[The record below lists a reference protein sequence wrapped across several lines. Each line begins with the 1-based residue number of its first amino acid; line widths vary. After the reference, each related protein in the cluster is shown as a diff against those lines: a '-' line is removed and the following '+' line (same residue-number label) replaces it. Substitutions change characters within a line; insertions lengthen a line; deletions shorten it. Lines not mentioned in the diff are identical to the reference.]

1 MRAVALLFLIVV
13 TLAPWPAAAADGPL
27 FLWTAERDGARIDLL
42 GSVHAGRAGWYP
54 LDERIEAAF
63 AAADTVACELN
74 VTDPAVAMTVATL
87 AMQQGMYPEGES
99 LQANVSP
106 ETWQRLTAV
115 EGLPVP
121 PAYLDRMRPGLAAT
135 MVAQAFLARAGLDPE
150 QGIDRHLLTRA
161 AEAGRPVVALETAEQ
176 QVALLMGPD
185 AVIDA
190 KMLEEALAET
200 PESML
205 KVMDDLVAAWRA
217 GDPAAMDAAYRE
229 QWSDDASMQQF
240 HQEMLVSRNRGM
252 ADGLAARRGRWFVVV
267 GALHLCGAD
276 GVPAL
281 LAEAGWTV
289 RQVGAAAP

>member
-1 MRAVALLFLIVV
+1 MRLVALVILIAIA
-13 TLAPWPAAAADGPL
+13 LAGPAAAADGPL
-27 FLWTAERDGARIDLL
+27 FLWTAQRDGARIDLL
-42 GSVHAGRAGWYP
+42 GSVHAGQSGWYP

-87 AMQQGMYPEGES
+87 AMQQGMYPPDES
-99 LQANVSP
+99 LQANVSA

-121 PAYLDRMRPGLAAT
+121 PSYLDRMRPGLAAT
-135 MVAQAFLARAGLDPE
+135 MVAQAYLARAGLDPE

-161 AEAGRPVVALETAEQ
+161 TEAGRPVVDLETAEQ

-190 KMLEEALAET
+190 KMLEEALAES
-200 PESML
+200 PEAML
-205 KVMDDLVAAWRA
+205 EIMDDLVAAWRA
-217 GDPAAMDAAYRE
+217 GDPAAMDTAYRE

-252 ADGLAARRGRWFVVV
+252 AEGLAHRRGRWFVVV
-267 GALHLCGAD
+267 GALHLCGDD

-289 RQVGAAAP
+289 TQVGAGEP